1 MTTRTRRRVSFTSA
15 ATAVVVVAGLIG
27 LVVLFGPGHGPFS
40 PRQVSPTAQAGGPN
54 GHKPSPSPGGQ
65 PARLKG
71 CVDPVTANPNIRYS
85 FTSGLPTQPMDYSH
99 HRAPEP
105 GCWQIDG
112 FYYPGAVISVR
123 ANTTNGK
130 QASCWIWVGGDQKDH
145 QNSYKTI
152 LDAWCMYP
160 RK

>member
-71 CVDPVTANPNIRYS
+71 CVDPVTANP
-85 FTSGLPTQPMDYSH
+85 TDGLQPPSGAGARLLADRWLLLPRRRHFSQGQH
-99 HRAPEP
+99 HQR
-105 GCWQIDG
+105 
-112 FYYPGAVISVR
+112 
-123 ANTTNGK
+123 
-130 QASCWIWVGGDQKDH
+130 QASKL
-145 QNSYKTI
+145 
-152 LDAWCMYP
+152 LDMGRW
-160 RK
+160 